1 MASKRVL
8 TPSKTDNGTANPTTN
23 PLKKFKEQLD
33 FAPDELE
40 NIDWGDD
47 EDFDLAAL
55 GAVDSISNHRLDLSD
70 WQRCEVVQV
79 EQMAKKSEGLK
90 IHVKRISGGDAET
103 GVCQL
108 LAPWNHMALEAGDT
122 VSLLGR
128 WEPSASCYVVD
139 KEQGYCVSHPDF
151 LISGT
156 TVTGSLFCKRKS
168 VLQERFR
175 GLDSGNSVM
184 VIGTLVHELL
194 QKVLRQQLSAKADI
208 LAALQEMLASSSL
221 AHLLYASNLSQPEME
236 LQLHKFI
243 DPICSFVSQYVKGET
258 PDILPPEVYRGRIH
272 EIRDIEE
279 NLWVPQLGLKGKVDV
294 SVRVKKNRVQKEEVI
309 PLELKTGRASFSME
323 HKGQLLLYQLMHSAQ
338 GRDTQSGL
346 LLYLKEGLL
355 REVPSGRNEQRDL
368 VMLRNELAHWL
379 TRELLVPAGK
389 EEPLEQLQLPEPVYH
404 HSACSNCAYNTICSS
419 FAQRDANLELSAS
432 HPLKKLMPQLLGH
445 LQEADHAYVQHWC
458 GLLALEEQH
467 NRLSSHSRSFWTEDP
482 AKRQKQGRA
491 VCQLK
496 LVKGQ
501 RVTAE
506 EGRYRQSLELAE
518 EAEAGRDLSLSGF
531 DLGEY
536 VVISSTSRLAI
547 ASGFIVSLEARRLD
561 LRLERDLSQLY
572 PEETFIMDKHE
583 SQSFATFNF
592 TNLGLLLSDGERFQE
607 LRDIIVARKQPEQHK
622 VLPKIILTKGAPMLV
637 QLNKVQKT
645 AALRALTTS
654 SHLLIKGLPG
664 TGKTQTLVS
673 LVRLLHL
680 LGKSV
685 LITAQTHSAVDNLL
699 LRLLPFDL
707 PMMRLGSSS
716 RIHSLLEEISEERLT
731 RDCKTVEELEKCLE
745 QPSIVGVTCLGA
757 GHPLFQ
763 RRQFDYCIVD
773 EATQV
778 LQPTVLRPLMHCSKF
793 VLVGDPEQLPPIV
806 RSKEARQ
813 RGADETLFQ
822 RLDSDEATAVLSL
835 QYRMNKTITRL
846 ANELTYGGDLKCASE
861 EVSSARF
868 QLELSNQASR
878 WVQRALLTHLEQA
891 VTLINTGDCYERCQ
905 EFVQA
910 SQRLVETCSSIEQSF
925 GEDKEENGNKHASKK
940 RVSKYT
946 NYCEAGVVMHLL
958 RQLLKSGYAASG
970 IGVIAPY
977 RAQVELLKKL
987 AAQLDGQLEC
997 NTVDQ
1002 FQGRDKNL
1010 IIYSCSKTGGEACD
1024 MERSREAEILEDQ
1037 RRLTV
1042 AITRAKNKL
1051 ILLGDVQCLEQYGP
1065 FRRLFKHIPDRCR
1078 LKLEEGRME
1087 FAWQRVQEELATLLD
1102 T

>member
-1 MASKRVL
+1 MATKRVL
-8 TPSKTDNGTANPTTN
+8 TPNKAENTGVSSPNPQ
-23 PLKKFKEQLD
+23 KKFKEQLD
-33 FAPDELE
+33 FPADELE
-40 NIDWGDD
+40 NIDWGDND
-47 EDFDLAAL
+47 DFDLAVI
-55 GAVDSISNHRLDLSD
+55 GAMDSISNHRLELTQ

-79 EQMAKKSEGLK
+79 EQLPNRKGLK
-90 IHVKRISGGDAET
+90 LHVKRISGGDPET
-103 GVCQL
+103 AVCQL
-108 LAPWNHMALEAGDT
+108 LPPWNCMPMQVGDT
-122 VSLLGR
+122 VSLLGK
-128 WEPSASCYVVD
+128 WEPSAGCYVVD

-175 GLDSGNSVM
+175 GLDSGSSVM

-194 QKVLRQQLSAKADI
+194 QKVLRQKLFDKKHIQS
-208 LAALQEMLASSSL
+208 ALQEMLTSSSL
-221 AHLLYASNLSQPEME
+221 AHLLYASNLSQAEME
-236 LQLHKFI
+236 DHLLKFI
-243 DPICSFVSQYVKGET
+243 DPIVSFVAQYVKGET
-258 PDILPPEVYRGRIH
+258 PSVLLPEVYRGRIH
-272 EIRDIEE
+272 EICDIEE

-294 SVRVKKNRVQKEEVI
+294 SVKVKNQRQREEII

-355 REVPSGRNEQRDL
+355 REVGSGRNEQRDL
-368 VMLRNELAHWL
+368 LMLRNDLAHWL
-379 TRELLVPAGK
+379 TREVAIPAGK
-389 EEPLEQLQLPEPVYH
+389 EDPLEQLPLPEPVYH
-404 HSACSNCAYNTICSS
+404 HSACGNCAYNTICTS
-419 FAQRDANLELSAS
+419 FAQKDSSLELSDS

-445 LQEADHAYVQHWC
+445 LSEADHAYVQHWC

-467 NRLSSHSRSFWTEDP
+467 NRQSSQARCFWTEDP
-482 AKRQKQGRA
+482 AKREKEGRA
-491 VCQLK
+491 IRHLK

-501 RVTAE
+501 TVVSE
-506 EGRYRQSLELAE
+506 EGRYRQTLELGE
-518 EAEAGRDLSLSGF
+518 EADPSRDLSLSGF

-536 VVISSTSRLAI
+536 VVISSSTRLAV
-547 ASGFIVSLEARRLD
+547 ASGFIVSIEARRLD
-561 LRLERDLSQLY
+561 LRLERDLSQRY
-572 PEETFIMDKHE
+572 GQDTFIMDKHE

-592 TNLGLLLSDGERFQE
+592 TNLGILLSDGERFQE
-607 LRDIIVARKQPEQHK
+607 LRDIIVAKKPPEQHK
-622 VLPKIILTKGAPMLV
+622 VLPKIILTKGAPMLLK
-637 QLNKVQKT
+637 LNKVQQN

-654 SHLLIKGLPG
+654 SHMLIKGLPG

-699 LRLLPFDL
+699 MRLLPFDL

-716 RIHSLLEEISEERLT
+716 RIHNQLVGISEDSLT
-731 RDCKTVEELEKCLE
+731 KDCKTVEELEKALE

-757 GHPLFQ
+757 GHALFQ
-763 RRQFDYCIVD
+763 RRKFDYCIVD

-778 LQPTVLRPLMHCSKF
+778 LQPTVLRSLIHCSKF

-822 RLDSDEATAVLSL
+822 RLDSDQATAVLSL

-846 ANELTYGGDLKCASE
+846 ANELTYGGDLKCASD
-861 EVSSARF
+861 EVSGARF
-868 QLELSNQASR
+868 EVDLLSQAPR
-878 WVQRALLTHLEQA
+878 WVQRALTTHLEQA
-891 VTLINTGDCYERCQ
+891 VTLINTGDCMERCQ
-905 EFVQA
+905 EFVQS
-910 SQRLVETCSSIEQSF
+910 SQRLVDTCSSIEQNF
-925 GEDKEENGNKHASKK
+925 GEDKDEIRKHTSKK

-946 NYCEAGVVMHLL
+946 NYCEAGIVMHLL
-958 RQLLKSGYAASG
+958 RYLLKSGFEAAR

-987 AAQLDGQLEC
+987 ASKLDTDLEC

-1010 IIYSCSKTGGEACD
+1010 IIYSCSKTGGD
-1024 MERSREAEILEDQ
+1024 FSNMERSREAEILEDQ

-1051 ILLGDVQCLEQYGP
+1051 ILLGDIKCLEQYGP

-1087 FAWQRVQEELATLLD
+1087 FGWQRIQEDLAGLMD

>member
-1 MASKRVL
+1 MATKRVL
-8 TPSKTDNGTANPTTN
+8 TPNILENDNTGVTSSNPH
-23 PLKKFKEQLD
+23 KKFKEQL
-33 FAPDELE
+33 PYSSDELE
-40 NIDWGDD
+40 NIDWGDND
-47 EDFDLAAL
+47 DFDLELIAAM
-55 GAVDSISNHRLDLSD
+55 DSISNHRLKLTE
-70 WQRCEVVQV
+70 WQRCEVVQL
-79 EQMAKKSEGLK
+79 EQLPNRKGLK
-90 IHVKRISGGDAET
+90 VHVKRISGGDPDTAD
-103 GVCQL
+103 CQL
-108 LAPWNHMALEAGDT
+108 LPPWNCMPVQVGDT
-122 VSLLGR
+122 VSLLGK
-128 WEPSASCYVVD
+128 WDPSAGCYVVD

-194 QKVLRQQLSAKADI
+194 QKVLRQKLFDKKHIQS
-208 LAALQEMLASSSL
+208 ALQEMLASSSL
-221 AHLLYASNLSQPEME
+221 AHLLYASNLSQGEME
-236 LQLHKFI
+236 DHLMKFI
-243 DPICSFVSQYVKGET
+243 DPIVSFVAQYVKGET
-258 PDILPPEVYRGRIH
+258 PSVLLPEVYSGRIH
-272 EIRDIEE
+272 EICDIEE

-294 SVRVKKNRVQKEEVI
+294 SVKVKNQRQREEIV

-355 REVPSGRNEQRDL
+355 KEVASGRNEQRDL
-368 VMLRNELAHWL
+368 LMLRNDLAYWL
-379 TRELLVPAGK
+379 TREVAIPAGK
-389 EEPLEQLQLPEPVYH
+389 EDPLEQLPLPEPVYH
-404 HSACSNCAYNTICSS
+404 HSACGNCAYNTICSS
-419 FAQRDANLELSAS
+419 FAQKDSSLQLSDS
-432 HPLKKLMPQLLGH
+432 HPLKKLMPQLLEH
-445 LQEADHAYVQHWC
+445 LSEADHAYVQHWC

-467 NRLSSHSRSFWTEDP
+467 NRQSSHARSFWTEDP
-482 AKRQKQGRA
+482 AKREKEGRA
-491 VCQLK
+491 IRHLK

-501 RVTAE
+501 EVVLE
-506 EGRYRQSLELAE
+506 EGRYRQTLELGE
-518 EAEAGRDLSLSGF
+518 EADPSRDLSLSGF
-531 DLGEY
+531 GLGEY
-536 VVISSTSRLAI
+536 VVISSTSRLAV
-547 ASGFIVSLEARRLD
+547 AAGYIVSMEARRLD
-561 LRLERDLSQLY
+561 LRLERDLSQRY
-572 PEETFIMDKHE
+572 SQEGFIIDKHD

-592 TNLGLLLSDGERFQE
+592 SNLGMLLSEGERFQE
-607 LRDIIVARKQPEQHK
+607 LRDIIVAKKPPEQHK
-622 VLPKIILTKGAPMLV
+622 VLPKIILTKGASMLLK
-637 QLNKVQKT
+637 LNKVQQN

-654 SHLLIKGLPG
+654 SHMLIKGLPG
-664 TGKTQTLVS
+664 TGKTQTLVA

-699 LRLLPFDL
+699 MRLLPFEL

-716 RIHSLLEEISEERLT
+716 RIHKQLEEISEDRLT
-731 RDCKTVEELEKCLE
+731 KDCKTVEELEKALAR
-745 QPSIVGVTCLGA
+745 PSIVGVTCQGT

-763 RRQFDYCIVD
+763 RRHFDYCIVD

-778 LQPTVLRPLMHCSKF
+778 LQPTVLRPLIHCSKF
-793 VLVGDPEQLPPIV
+793 VLVGDPEQLPPII

-822 RLDSDEATAVLSL
+822 RLDSEEATAVLSL

-846 ANELTYGGDLKCASE
+846 ANELTYGGDLKCASD
-861 EVSSARF
+861 EVSGARF
-868 QLELSNQASR
+868 ELELLNQAPR
-878 WVQRALLTHLEQA
+878 WVQRALTTHLEQA
-891 VTLINTGDCYERCQ
+891 VTLINTGDCLERCQ
-905 EFVQA
+905 EFVYA
-910 SQRLVETCSSIEQSF
+910 SQRLVDTCSSIEQSF
-925 GEDKEENGNKHASKK
+925 GEDKDEIRKLTSKK

-946 NYCEAGVVMHLL
+946 NYCEAGIVMQLL
-958 RQLLKSGYAASG
+958 RYLLKSGYEASR

-977 RAQVELLKKL
+977 RAQVELFKKL
-987 AAQLDGQLEC
+987 ASKLDTDLEC

-1010 IIYSCSKTGGEACD
+1010 IIYSCSKTGGDFSD

-1051 ILLGDVQCLEQYGP
+1051 ILLGDIKCLEQYGP
-1065 FRRLFKHIPDRCR
+1065 FRQLFKHIPDRCR

-1087 FAWQRVQEELATLLD
+1087 FGWQRIQEDLVGLMD

>member
-1 MASKRVL
+1 MATKRVL
-8 TPSKTDNGTANPTTN
+8 TPSKAENVPADVPPSN

-33 FAPDELE
+33 FGADDLE

-47 EDFDLAAL
+47 DDFDLAVA
-55 GAVDSISNHRLDLSD
+55 GAVDSISNHRLDLSH
-70 WQRCEVVQV
+70 WQRCEVARV
-79 EQMAKKSEGLK
+79 EQLPKKQGLE
-90 IHVKRISGGDAET
+90 IHVKRISDGDPET
-103 GVCQL
+103 AVCQL
-108 LAPWNHMALEAGDT
+108 HAPWSHMVLGVGDT
-122 VSLLGR
+122 VSLMGR
-128 WEPSASCYVVD
+128 WDPSAGCHVID

-175 GLDSGNSVM
+175 GLDSGSSIM

-194 QKVLRQQLSAKADI
+194 QKVLRQKLSQKVQI
-208 LAALQEMLASSSL
+208 QSALQEMLASSSL
-221 AHLLYASNLSQPEME
+221 AHLLYASNLSQAEME
-236 LQLHKFI
+236 SQLLKFI
-243 DPICSFVSQYVKGET
+243 DPIVSFVAQYVKGET
-258 PDILPPEVYRGRIH
+258 PDVLPPEVYRGRIH

-294 SVRVKKNRVQKEEVI
+294 SVKVRNHLRKEEII

-323 HKGQLLLYQLMHSAQ
+323 HKGQLLLYQLMQSAQ

-379 TRELLVPAGK
+379 TREVVVPAEK
-389 EEPLEQLQLPEPVYH
+389 EDPLEPLQLPEPVYH
-404 HSACSNCAYNTICSS
+404 HSACGNCAYNTICSS
-419 FAQRDANLELSAS
+419 FAQRDPSLELSDS

-445 LQEADHAYVQHWC
+445 LKEPDHAYVQHWC

-482 AKRQKQGRA
+482 VKRQQQGRA
-491 VCQLK
+491 VCQLR

-501 RVTAE
+501 RVIFE
-506 EGRYRQSLELAE
+506 EGRYRQSLELDE
-518 EAEAGRDLSLSGF
+518 EADASRDLSLSGF
-531 DLGEY
+531 DVGEY
-536 VVISSTSRLAI
+536 VVISSSSRLAI

-572 PEETFIMDKHE
+572 GQESFIMDKHE

-607 LRDIIVARKQPEQHK
+607 LRDIIVAKKQPEQHK
-622 VLPKIILTKGAPMLV
+622 VLPKIILTKGAPMLL

-716 RIHSLLEEISEERLT
+716 RIHSQLEEISEDKLT
-731 RDCKTVEELEKCLE
+731 KDCKTVEELEKALE
-745 QPSIVGVTCLGA
+745 KPSIVGVTCLGA

-778 LQPTVLRPLMHCSKF
+778 LQPTVLRPLVHCSKF

-822 RLDSDEATAVLSL
+822 RLDSEQATAVLSL

-861 EVSSARF
+861 EVSVARF
-868 QLELSNQASR
+868 QVELSNQAPR

-891 VTLINTGDCYERCQ
+891 VTLINTGNCFERCQ

-910 SQRLVETCSSIEQSF
+910 SQRLGETCSSIEQSF
-925 GEDKEENGNKHASKK
+925 GEDKEESRKHTAK
-940 RVSKYT
+940 RRISKYT

-958 RQLLKSGYAASG
+958 RQLLKSGFEASR

-987 AAQLDGQLEC
+987 ASKLEPNLEC

-1010 IIYSCSKTGGEACD
+1010 IIYSCSKTGGESAD

-1051 ILLGDVQCLEQYGP
+1051 ILLGDIQCLEQYGP

-1087 FAWQRVQEELATLLD
+1087 FAWQLIQEDLASLLEN
-1102 T
+1102 

>member
-1 MASKRVL
+1 MATKRVL
-8 TPSKTDNGTANPTTN
+8 TPSKSDNGAAPPPAN

-47 EDFDLAAL
+47 DEDFALAAL
-55 GAVDSISNHRLDLSD
+55 GAVEAIGSHRLDLSV
-70 WQRCEVVQV
+70 WQRCEVLQV
-79 EQMAKKSEGLK
+79 EQLAKKSEGLRL
-90 IHVKRISGGDAET
+90 HVRRISGGDAET

-108 LAPWNHMALEAGDT
+108 LPPWNHMTLEPGDT

-128 WEPSASCYVVD
+128 WEPAASCHVVD
-139 KEQGYCVSHPDF
+139 KEQGYCVSQPDF

-175 GLDSGNSVM
+175 GLDAGSSVM

-194 QKVLRQQLSAKADI
+194 QKVLLQQLSAKADI
-208 LAALQEMLASSSL
+208 LSALQEMLRSSSL
-221 AHLLYASNLSQPEME
+221 AHLLYASQLSQPEME
-236 LQLHKFI
+236 EQLLKFI
-243 DPICSFVSQYVKGET
+243 EPICSFISQYIKGDI
-258 PDILPPEVYRGRIH
+258 PDVLPPEVYRGRIA

-294 SVRVKKNRVQKEEVI
+294 SVRVRKSKQQEEQII

-368 VMLRNELAHWL
+368 VILRNELAYWL
-379 TRELLVPAGK
+379 TREMVVPSGK
-389 EEPLEQLQLPEPVYH
+389 EDPLEQLQLPEPVYH
-404 HSACSNCAYNTICSS
+404 HSACGNCAYNTICSS
-419 FAQRDANLELSAS
+419 FASRDESLNLSAS
-432 HPLKKLMPQLLGH
+432 HPLKKLMPQLLSH
-445 LQEADHAYVQHWC
+445 LQEADHSYVHHWC
-458 GLLALEEQH
+458 SLLALEEQH
-467 NRLSSHSRSFWTEDP
+467 NRLSSQSRYFWTEDP
-482 AKRQKQGRA
+482 EKRQKQGRA
-491 VCQLK
+491 VCHLK
-496 LVKGQ
+496 LVKNQ
-501 RVTAE
+501 RVKAE

-518 EAEAGRDLSLSGF
+518 EAEAHRDLSLSGF

-536 VVISSTSRLAI
+536 VVISSTARLAI
-547 ASGFIVSLEARRLD
+547 ASGFIVSLSARRLD
-561 LRLERDLSQLY
+561 LRLERDLGQLY

-592 TNLGLLLSDGERFQE
+592 TNLGLLLSDGQRFQE
-607 LRDIIVARKQPEQHK
+607 LREIIVARKQPEQHK
-622 VLPKIILTKGAPMLV
+622 VLPKILLTKGAAMLV

-673 LVRLLHL
+673 LIRLLHL
-680 LGKSV
+680 LGKTI

-716 RIHSLLEEISEERLT
+716 RIHSQLEGISEERLT
-731 RDCKTVEELEKCLE
+731 RDCKTLEELEKCLE
-745 QPSIVGVTCLGA
+745 KPSIVGVTCLGCN
-757 GHPLFQ
+757 HPIFQ

-778 LQPTVLRPLMHCSKF
+778 LQPTVLRPLMHCSRF

-822 RLDSDEATAVLSL
+822 RLDSPAATAVLSL

-846 ANELTYGGDLKCASE
+846 ANELTYGGELKCASE

-868 QLELSNQASR
+868 QLELGNPAPR

-891 VTLINTGDCYERCQ
+891 VTLINTGDCQERCQ

-910 SQRLVETCSSIEQSF
+910 SQRLVATCSSIEQSY
-925 GEDKEENGNKHASKK
+925 GEDREQENRSKK

-946 NYCEAGVVMHLL
+946 NYCEAAVVMHLL
-958 RQLLKSGYAASG
+958 RQLLKSGYEASG

-987 AAQLDGQLEC
+987 AARLDSQLEC

-1010 IIYSCSKTGGEACD
+1010 IIYSCSKTGGEPGD

-1051 ILLGDVQCLEQYGP
+1051 ILLGDVRCLEQYGP
-1065 FRRLFKHIPDRCR
+1065 FRRLFKHIPERCR
-1078 LKLEEGRME
+1078 LTLEEGRME
-1087 FAWQRVQEELATLLD
+1087 FTWQRVQEDLLTLLD